1 MSPVLAGRFFA
12 TEPSGKPP
20 TPFETT
26 RWLEEALTL
35 GISPFSLPGT
45 QTRDCPS
52 PHGGPIPGGAGRRGG
67 YHNWGQFSG
76 HCPLKARGHLCL
88 HIWLAS
94 WAVQGKALFS
104 PCLRSS
110 PCEHGQ
116 IKTQQKLL
124 RRHLEATCSVRTC
137 PLPVLVIIF
146 TCLAET
152 AVQGTHVLTC
162 QCVQRSSKERHL
174 VAEN

>member
-1 MSPVLAGRFFA
+1 MEQKAGKMLHKGKA
-12 TEPSGKPP
+12 EIPSEDSMHHCLSSAQ
-20 TPFETT
+20 ETNCKDQK
-26 RWLEEALTL
+26 ETL
-35 GISPFSLPGT
+35 GDKRQPITGNLQENRDLFPIS
-45 QTRDCPS
+45 TRNS
-52 PHGGPIPGGAGRRGG
+52 SA
-67 YHNWGQFSG
+67 NK
-76 HCPLKARGHLCL
+76 LKG
-88 HIWLAS
+88 
-94 WAVQGKALFS
+94 
-104 PCLRSS
+104 